1 MTNESSQEAIKV
13 IYSDDFFSRP
23 ENRHQ
28 RDDLIK
34 KILQSQFDL
43 EDHIP
48 IKKAPPR

>member
-13 IYSDDFFSRP
+13 IYSDDFFSPP